1 MRVTVGKKITAIFFV
16 ILLLLFLAAIISA
29 QQMNSSAK
37 RMNRITEERKT
48 IIKLLD
54 LKATI
59 LDKNHALTD
68 ILLFGQNEL
77 LFTRYLGQIQNHS
90 IRIQNL
96 LTELPNE
103 LRTLH
108 LAEENMHQFDKLIN
122 IYESENEQIDRMIN
136 TYRAKGKTEAVK
148 LMIDSELDSL
158 FGSIITPL
166 KLRNNTSY
174 QTALRQ
180 YKNSIIIAF
189 LFFLTAVILAILIA
203 AKVGKRVVS
212 NTIYLTQSA
221 VEISLG
227 SLDKSIMLNSN
238 DELGELA
245 DVLER
250 LRLDIKKAME
260 ILNRK

>member
-1 MRVTVGKKITAIFFV
+1 
-16 ILLLLFLAAIISA
+16 
-29 QQMNSSAK
+29 
-37 RMNRITEERKT
+37 
-48 IIKLLD
+48 
-54 LKATI
+54 
-59 LDKNHALTD
+59 
-68 ILLFGQNEL
+68 
-77 LFTRYLGQIQNHS
+77 
-90 IRIQNL
+90 
-96 LTELPNE
+96 
-103 LRTLH
+103 
-108 LAEENMHQFDKLIN
+108 
-122 IYESENEQIDRMIN
+122 
-136 TYRAKGKTEAVK
+136 
-148 LMIDSELDSL
+148 MIDSELDSL